1 MKSAEDEVH
10 EWDLMAESTTLAE
23 VELRKR
29 KEARSLMWKLSR
41 DKERLWLQKS
51 RMLWARNRDK
61 NTRFFH
67 IMASRRQRKN
77 MIDSVCLEGVTFED
91 PIQIKQ
97 AVVRHFKHQF
107 SESWTVRPKILGP
120 FNVISPEAAA
130 KLEEE
135 FSTNEIWVAIKDC
148 DGCKAPG
155 PDGFNLE
162 CIKKCWPVM
171 KNEIISMIQE
181 FHTNA
186 KLSSGINSSFL
197 VLIPKKDNP
206 LGLGDYRPISL
217 VSSIYKILA
226 KILSRRMKEVLPA
239 VINEVQSAFVSG
251 RHILDGV
258 MIANEVVDGWHKAK
272 KKGIILKLDFEKAF
286 DSLNWDFLLSM
297 LGNLGFG
304 TRWIRWIKT
313 CITSV
318 KVSIL
323 VNGAPTEEFVPQKG
337 LRQGDPLSPFLFLVA
352 AEGLNLLLSRALEKG
367 LIKGASVGSE
377 QLGISH
383 LQFADD
389 TIIFCEGEL
398 EEVMNIK
405 RVLRCFEVLSG
416 LRINY
421 HKSVVCGVGI
431 QEEQTKVFAEA
442 LNCLSKKRPFNFLG
456 LPLGASIRR
465 RSTWSPVV
473 DKIQKKLSSW
483 KRKLMSFA
491 GRLTLIKSALSNL
504 PTYFLYFFK
513 MPKGVVKTI
522 SKLQAKFLWG
532 GSDSSR
538 KVHLVKWREVTNSKN
553 QCGLGVRDLG
563 EVNVCLLLK
572 WW

>member
-1 MKSAEDEVH
+1 
-10 EWDLMAESTTLAE
+10 
-23 VELRKR
+23 
-29 KEARSLMWKLSR
+29 
-41 DKERLWLQKS
+41 
-51 RMLWARNRDK
+51 
-61 NTRFFH
+61 
-67 IMASRRQRKN
+67 MASRRQRKN

-107 SESWTVRPKILGP
+107 SESWTIRPKLSGP
-120 FNVISPEAAA
+120 FNVIGPEAAA

-135 FSTNEIWVAIKDC
+135 FSTDEIWAAIKDC

-155 PDGFNLE
+155 TDDFNLE

-171 KNEIISMIQE
+171 KNKIISMIQE

-186 KLSSGINSSFL
+186 KLSCGINSSSL

-226 KILSRRMKEVLPA
+226 KILSRRIKKVLLA
-239 VINEVQSAFVSG
+239 VINEVQPAFVSG
-251 RHILDGV
+251 RHILDEV
-258 MIANEVVDGWHKAK
+258 MIANEVVDEWHKAK
-272 KKGIILKLDFEKAF
+272 KKGIILKLDFEKAYN
-286 DSLNWDFLLSM
+286 SVNWVFLLSM

-313 CITSV
+313 CITSA

-337 LRQGDPLSPFLFLVA
+337 LRQGDPLSSFLFLVA
-352 AEGLNLLLSRALEKG
+352 AEGLNLLLSRAFEKG
-367 LIKGASVGSE
+367 LIKDASVGSE

-442 LNCLSKKRPFNFLG
+442 LNCISKKLPFNFLG
-456 LPLGASIRR
+456 LPLGANLRQ
-465 RSTWSPVV
+465 RSTWSPVM
-473 DKIQKKLSSW
+473 DKIQKKLTSW
-483 KRKLMSFA
+483 KRKLMSFV

-504 PTYFLYFFK
+504 PTYFLSIFK
-513 MPKGVVKTI
+513 MPKGAVNTI
-522 SKLQAKFLWG
+522 SKLQANFLWG

-553 QCGLGVRDLG
+553 QGGLGVRDLG
-563 EVNVCLLLK
+563 EVNVSMLLK
-572 WW
+572 WWWKYSSEDKALWKSMVCSRYGRIGGGWFPPMNHPVGVSVVWKGISQLTAAN

>member
-1 MKSAEDEVH
+1 MG
-10 EWDLMAESTTLAE
+10 
-23 VELRKR
+23 
-29 KEARSLMWKLSR
+29 
-41 DKERLWLQKS
+41 
-51 RMLWARNRDK
+51 
-61 NTRFFH
+61 
-67 IMASRRQRKN
+67 I
-77 MIDSVCLEGVTFED
+77 
-91 PIQIKQ
+91 
-97 AVVRHFKHQF
+97 
-107 SESWTVRPKILGP
+107 
-120 FNVISPEAAA
+120 
-130 KLEEE
+130 
-135 FSTNEIWVAIKDC
+135 AIKDC

-186 KLSSGINSSFL
+186 KLLSGINSSFL

-258 MIANEVVDGWHKAK
+258 MIANEVIDGWHKAK
-272 KKGIILKLDFEKAF
+272 KGGIILKLDFEKAY
-286 DSLNWDFLLSM
+286 DSLNWVFLLSM

-367 LIKGASVGSE
+367 LIKGASVGTK

-421 HKSVVCGVGI
+421 HKTVVCGVGI

-442 LNCLSKKRPFNFLG
+442 LNCLSKKLPFNFLG
-456 LPLGASIRR
+456 LPLGANPRR

-483 KRKLMSFA
+483 KRKLMSVA

-504 PTYFLYFFK
+504 LTYFLYFFK

-522 SKLQAKFLWG
+522 SKLQAKFLWR

-553 QCGLGVRDLG
+553 QGGLGVRDLG

-572 WW
+572 W